1 MKILEL
7 ITNIVIYTIV
17 RIIRIIIIILFFP
30 ILWVLYGLII
40 YLRAIIL
47 DEKFDINIISK
58 D

>member
-1 MKILEL
+1 MEILDLFINIL
-7 ITNIVIYTIV
+7 IYIIV
-17 RIIRIIIIILFFP
+17 RIIRIILIILFFP

-47 DEKFDINIISK
+47 DEKFDINIYSK

>member
-17 RIIRIIIIILFFP
+17 RIIRIILIVLFFP
-30 ILWVLYGLII
+30 ILWLLYGFII

-47 DEKFDINIISK
+47 DDKFDIYINLK